1 MTQQRRFR
9 GVVVGCSA
17 GGLDALRRL
26 LAPLPAT
33 FPLPIVVVAH
43 TAADAGGMLAALLD
57 AITELPVVEAG
68 DKITAEPGRVHIGPA
83 GYHLLIEADETFS
96 LSVDGKVRNV
106 RPAIDVLF
114 EAAADV
120 WSDGLIGIILTG
132 ANDDG
137 TAGLR
142 VIKARGG
149 FAIAEDPDH
158 AFADTMPRSAI
169 DSGLID
175 CVLPLDAIAATL
187 TALTAPSGRIRR

>member
-1 MTQQRRFR
+1 MIKQRRFR

-26 LAPLPAT
+26 LAPLPAA

-43 TAADAGGMLAALLD
+43 TAADGGSMLPALLN
-57 AITELPVVEAG
+57 AITPLPVVEAG
-68 DKITAEPGRVHIGPA
+68 EKTPAEPGQVHIGPP
-83 GYHLLIEADETFS
+83 GYHLLIEADATFS
-96 LSVDGKVRNV
+96 LSVDDKVRNV

-114 EAAADV
+114 ESAAEV
-120 WSDGLIGIILTG
+120 WTDGLIGVILTG

-142 VIKARGG
+142 AIKAHGG
-149 FAIAEDPDH
+149 FAIAEDPDQ

-169 DSGLID
+169 AAGLID
-175 CVLPLDAIAATL
+175 CVLPIDAIAATL
-187 TALTAPSGRIRR
+187 TSLVETSGRTRR